1 MKQLVLQGVTPF
13 APSPVNA
20 PDEVVTACPSEAAA
34 IRWSLDFAEEC
45 HGMSLRTVA
54 RLCGWKHAS
63 FLCELASDSSG
74 KRMPEKRTRIFVLA
88 TGIRLVEQY
97 KERQITLRELAGKP
111 TAADRSRKAVD
122 AMLTK
127 YQREAA

>member
-1 MKQLVLQGVTPF
+1 MKQLALQGVTPF

-34 IRWSLDFAEEC
+34 IRWSLDFAKEC

-54 RLCGWKHAS
+54 RLCGWKHPS

-74 KRMPEKRTRIFVLA
+74 KRMPEERTRVFVLA

-97 KERQITLRELAGKP
+97 QERQITLRQLSGKP
-111 TAADRSRKAVD
+111 TASDRSRMAVA
-122 AMLTK
+122 AMLAQ